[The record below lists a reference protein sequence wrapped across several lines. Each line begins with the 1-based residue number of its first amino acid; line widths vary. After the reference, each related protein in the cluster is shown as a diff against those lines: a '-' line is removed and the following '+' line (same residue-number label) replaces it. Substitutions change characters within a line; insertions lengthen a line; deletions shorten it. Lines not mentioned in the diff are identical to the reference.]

1 MPDAAVPAY
10 RSGRARL
17 VPRVLPRCARD
28 TTARPPPTRVGALSR
43 RVGLAV
49 TGRHATLDPV
59 KWSLRIGTLFGI
71 RVELHVTFLLL
82 VVGLAVARGFSTG
95 DPRRALET
103 AVLLLAVFACVLLH
117 ELGHALAA
125 RRYGIRTR
133 DIVLLPIGGIARLER
148 MPEKPSQE
156 IVVALA
162 GPAVNL
168 ALALLLIGVVTI
180 SHEHFAALGLGGG
193 LVDSLLAV
201 NVFMLLFNLIPA
213 FPMDGGRVLRALLAT
228 RLPYARA
235 TRVAA
240 GVGQALAVVFA
251 VWGVFN
257 ANPMLLFVALFVFM
271 AASEEY
277 ALVRTQ
283 HALTGLPVISATLSD
298 VRWLAPTDPLEIA
311 VERLIAGS
319 QQEFPVV
326 DGGRAVGMLTRADLL
341 KGLQSGGTDAPV
353 GAAMTPLTETLDPS
367 EPLETALRRMRERG
381 LAAMVVASA
390 GRPIGLLTLENV
402 SELLLVRGALERRSG
417 AA

>member
-1 MPDAAVPAY
+1 MLAA
-10 RSGRARL
+10 AR
-17 VPRVLPRCARD
+17 
-28 TTARPPPTRVGALSR
+28 
-43 RVGLAV
+43 
-49 TGRHATLDPV
+49 RHATLAPV
-59 KWSLRIGTLFGI
+59 KWSVRIGTLFGI
-71 RVELHVTFLLL
+71 GVELHVTFLLL

-148 MPEKPSQE
+148 MPEKPTQE

-168 ALALLLIGVVTI
+168 ALALLLAGVVAI
-180 SHEHFAALGLGGG
+180 LHEPPAALGLGGNP
-193 LVDSLLAV
+193 VDSLLAV

-213 FPMDGGRVLRALLAT
+213 FPMDGGRVLRALLAI

-240 GVGQALAVVFA
+240 GVGQAIAVLFA
-251 VWGVFN
+251 VWGVLH
-257 ANPMLLFVALFVFM
+257 NPMLLFIALFVFM
-271 AASEEY
+271 AAGEEY

-298 VRWLAPTDPLEIA
+298 VRWLKPSDPLEIA

-326 DGGRAVGMLTRADLL
+326 ADGRAVGMLTRADLL
-341 KGLQSGGTDAPV
+341 KGLQRDGTDAPV
-353 GAAMTPLTETLDPS
+353 GGAMTPLTETLDPG

-390 GRPIGLLTLENV
+390 GRPVGLLTLENV

>member
-1 MPDAAVPAY
+1 M
-10 RSGRARL
+10 
-17 VPRVLPRCARD
+17 
-28 TTARPPPTRVGALSR
+28 
-43 RVGLAV
+43 
-49 TGRHATLDPV
+49 

>member
-1 MPDAAVPAY
+1 
-10 RSGRARL
+10 
-17 VPRVLPRCARD
+17 
-28 TTARPPPTRVGALSR
+28 
-43 RVGLAV
+43 LAV
-49 TGRHATLDPV
+49 TRPHATLGAV
-59 KWSLRIGTLFGI
+59 KWSVRIGTLFGI
-71 RVELHVTFLLL
+71 GVELHVTFLLL
-82 VVGLAVARGFSTG
+82 VVGLAVERGFSTG
-95 DPRRALET
+95 DPRRAIET
-103 AVLLLAVFACVLLH
+103 AVLLIAVFACVLLH

-168 ALALLLIGVVTI
+168 ALALL
-180 SHEHFAALGLGGG
+180 FGG
-193 LVDSLLAV
+193 LVMITHERLDTLGIGGNLIDSLLAV

-235 TRVAA
+235 TRIAA

-251 VWGVFN
+251 VWGVLHD
-257 ANPMLLFVALFVFM
+257 PMLLFVALFVFM
-271 AASEEY
+271 AAGEEY

-298 VRWLAPTDPLEIA
+298 VQWLSPTDPLEIA

-319 QQEFPVV
+319 QQEFPVL
-326 DGGRAVGMLTRADLL
+326 DGGRVVGMLTRADLL
-341 KGLQSGGTDAPV
+341 KGLQRGGTDVPV
-353 GAAMTPLTETLDPS
+353 GAAMTALTETLDPS
-367 EPLETALRRMRERG
+367 EPLENAIRRMRAHG